1 MTRNGQT
8 LRQDRAVRNPAPS
21 GPAESASIRTD
32 SLADTHAPS
41 QLGEHN
47 RSLATRAA
55 TGAVPVSDLLGLVA
69 AAALTGRAVAASASY
84 AAGVLLALTIGGLYR
99 RRICL
104 RLSDQV
110 GRIGVAAAAAA
121 PILLIWLPATAAW
134 QVAISAAICIVI
146 LRAFTYGLIRA
157 AGRRGLISDPA
168 VIVGTDEVAILVAEL
183 LHDHTELGIRPLG
196 YLDDGHPGSDLPLSL
211 IGEIRD
217 LPNVVSLQH
226 IKHVIVCAVADRESE
241 LIHTLRACRGLSC
254 SISIVPRLADLGVAV
269 PAASLDELW
278 GIPLIPLRRPIPA
291 MLSVKRVFDVVAA
304 ALLLCLCA
312 PLLLV
317 LGAAIRLTSGRPII
331 FRQTRVTG
339 SGRVAEILKL
349 RTLPVHGDSD
359 TRWSVPDTTGALGK
373 SLRST
378 HLDELPQLVNV
389 LRGQMSLVGPR
400 PERPYFVSSFSGIIP
415 GYEHRTR
422 MRAGLTGWAQVHG
435 LHGDT
440 SIGDR
445 VRFDNRYI
453 ENWSPWLDTV
463 ILIKTIMNTCTAF
476 LRARQ

>member
-1 MTRNGQT
+1 MTRNGQA
-8 LRQDRAVRNPAPS
+8 LGQDRAVRTRTTP
-21 GPAESASIRTD
+21 GPAEPASIRTD
-32 SLADTHAPS
+32 SLADKHAPA
-41 QLGEHN
+41 QLGDHN
-47 RSLATRAA
+47 RSLAARAA
-55 TGAVPVSDLLGLVA
+55 TGVVPIGDLLGLIA
-69 AAALTGRAVAASASY
+69 AAALTGRAAAASASY
-84 AAGVLLALTIGGLYR
+84 AAGVLIALTIGGLYR

-110 GRIGVAAAAAA
+110 GRISVAAAAAA
-121 PILLIWLPATAAW
+121 PILLVWLPATAAW

-157 AGRRGLISDPA
+157 AGRRGFLAQPA
-168 VIVGTDEVAILVAEL
+168 VIVGTDEIAILVAEL
-183 LHDHTELGIRPLG
+183 LRGHTELGIRPLG
-196 YLDDGHPGSDLPLSL
+196 YLDDGHSSSDLPLPV

-217 LPNVVSLQH
+217 LPNVVSGLHVKQ
-226 IKHVIVCAVADRESE
+226 VIVCALVDRESE
-241 LIHTLRACRGLSC
+241 LTHALRACRGLSC
-254 SISIVPRLADLGVAV
+254 NISVVPRLADLGVAI
-269 PAASLDELW
+269 PSASLDELW
-278 GIPLIPLRRPIPA
+278 GIPLMPLRRPLPA
-291 MLSVKRVFDVVAA
+291 MLWLKRVFDVVAA

-317 LGAAIRLTSGRPII
+317 LAAAIRLTSGRPIM

-349 RTLPVHGDSD
+349 RTLPVHSDSD
-359 TRWSVPDTTGALGK
+359 TRWSVPETTGALGN

-400 PERPYFVSSFSGIIP
+400 PERPYFVSSFSGVIP
-415 GYEHRTR
+415 GYEHRMR

-453 ENWSPWLDTV
+453 ENWSPWLDMV
-463 ILIKTIMNTCTAF
+463 ILTKTVMNTCTAF